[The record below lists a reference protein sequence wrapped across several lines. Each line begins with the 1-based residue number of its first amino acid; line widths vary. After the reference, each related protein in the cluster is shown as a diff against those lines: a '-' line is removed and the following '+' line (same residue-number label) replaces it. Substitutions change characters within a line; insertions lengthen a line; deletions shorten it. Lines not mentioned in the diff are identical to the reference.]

1 MSALPRQLDTCIV
14 ALGARTPLGLR
25 AQPSA
30 MAAHA
35 GIARRAEHP
44 YMVDRRG
51 DPLVVA
57 MDSTLDVHPWQ
68 ERMLALATSA
78 LDEVCE
84 TLPLSRE
91 VGLPLFLGLPE
102 LGRFFTEADATA
114 LCRRLAQQFG
124 RAALQPAPVPEGNAS
139 PIVALERALAGVRA
153 GTFPI
158 AIVGGVESY
167 LDPARLDAL
176 DAASR
181 IAARTIRWGLCPGEG
196 AAMFAVCKGTFA
208 RQYRL
213 PILAW
218 IGGTKVTHEPAAM
231 HVDAVCTGEGLAQ
244 AMAAAAAAAGVS
256 VTKQYCDIDGERYRE
271 HEFSF
276 AILRVAPATFVDAI
290 DYVAPANLW
299 GQCGAAGAVMLA
311 TIPIVT
317 HARGHSPGPWPMVWC
332 GSEGGRRGA
341 VVLHLPS

>member
-1 MSALPRQLDTCIV
+1 MSASARPLDTCIV
-14 ALGARTPLGLR
+14 AIGARTPLGLR
-25 AQPSA
+25 ARPSA

-35 GIARRAEHP
+35 GIARLAEHP

-57 MDSTLDVHPWQ
+57 MDSTLDAHPWA
-68 ERMLALATSA
+68 ERMFVLAKSA
-78 LDEVCE
+78 LDEVTE
-84 TLPLSRE
+84 ALPLAKDAP
-91 VGLPLFLGLPE
+91 LPLFLGLPE

-124 RAALQPAPVPEGNAS
+124 RAVLQPFAVADGNAA

-181 IAARTIRWGLCPGEG
+181 ISARTIRWGFHPGEG
-196 AAMFAVCKGTFA
+196 AAMLAVCKGSFA
-208 RQYRL
+208 AQARL
-213 PILAW
+213 PVLAW
-218 IGGTKVTHEPAAM
+218 IAGTKVTAEPAAM
-231 HVDAVCTGEGLAQ
+231 HVDAICTGVGLA
-244 AMAAAAAAAGVS
+244 AALGGAAAAAGVS

-276 AILRVAPATFVDAI
+276 AILRVAPAAFVDAV

-299 GQCGAAGAVMLA
+299 GQCGAAGAAMLA

-317 HARGHSPGPWPMVWC
+317 HARGWSPGPWPMVWC

-341 VVLHLPS
+341 IVLHLP